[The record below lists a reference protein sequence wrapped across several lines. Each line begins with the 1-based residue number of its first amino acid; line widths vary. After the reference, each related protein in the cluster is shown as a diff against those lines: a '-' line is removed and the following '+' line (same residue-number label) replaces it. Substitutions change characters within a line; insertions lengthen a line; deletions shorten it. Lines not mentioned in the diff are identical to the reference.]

1 MPRLLG
7 SDLRDFLQQPI
18 SGVIATL
25 RADGRPY
32 TVPVWWLFDGEVD
45 DDAHPVRNPPRGVF
59 YLTGTLSRVWCKQLM
74 RDPRTSL
81 CFETSQPA
89 SRHVGI
95 DGSCEALMLPDHDI
109 WPISRRLAEKYVGLG
124 DPANDDAVDA
134 FFANMQTE
142 PRMLFRLTPQVW
154 RAIDLTV
161 YRGKRE
167 DREYQAAA
175 QTPVSESAS

>member
-7 SDLRDFLQQPI
+7 ADLREFLEQPI
-18 SGVIATL
+18 AGVIATL

-45 DDAHPVRNPPRGVF
+45 DDAHSVKNPPRGDF
-59 YLTGTLSRVWCKQLM
+59 WLTGTLTRVWCKQLQH
-74 RDPRTSL
+74 DPRASL
-81 CFETSQPA
+81 CIETTTPA
-89 SRHVGI
+89 SRHVGV
-95 DGSCEALMLPDHDI
+95 DGICEALMLPDFDI
-109 WPISRRLAEKYVGLG
+109 WPTSRRLAEKYVGLG
-124 DPANDDAVDA
+124 DPTNADAVEA

-142 PRMLFRLTPQVW
+142 PRMLFRLKPEVW

-167 DREYQAAA
+167 DREFQAAQA
-175 QTPVSESAS
+175 RPDA